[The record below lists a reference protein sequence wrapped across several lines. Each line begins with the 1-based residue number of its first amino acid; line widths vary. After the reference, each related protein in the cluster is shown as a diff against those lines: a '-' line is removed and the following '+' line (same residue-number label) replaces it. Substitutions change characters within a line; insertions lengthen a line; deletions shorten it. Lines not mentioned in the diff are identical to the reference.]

1 MKKLLFV
8 LSLSLFFS
16 ANFSNAQT
24 VFNYEKWKREGDKT
38 EGFVTDNEGVRTEGI
53 FNKNIFYSIESI
65 QQGKNIEF
73 TPKDAQKAIK
83 ITAETHKS
91 IQLLDKIFERVDLSV
106 NKDLKKMKFL
116 EPIAKGKINVYFYY
130 YYKATITTEFTKS
143 QIENNFVDT
152 YVFEKPS
159 TKQAEL
165 ANRSNGYGKDKTVTL
180 FLDNEQVKGDYDY
193 KQYDVLGDKEGTV
206 KGLDLLKMVKDYN
219 AAK

>member
-1 MKKLLFV
+1 MKKLVFILLTFLV
-8 LSLSLFFS
+8 LGV
-16 ANFSNAQT
+16 NFSKAQT
-24 VFNYEKWKREGDKT
+24 VFNYEKWKGDKLA
-38 EGFVTDNEGVRTEGI
+38 GFVTNNEGVRTEGI
-53 FNKNIFYSIESI
+53 FSLGIFYSIESI
-65 QQGKNIEF
+65 QNGKNIEF
-73 TPKDAQKAIK
+73 TPKDAQKSIK

-91 IQLLDKIFERVDLSV
+91 IQILDKVFERVDLAV
-106 NKDLKKMKFL
+106 NKDLKKMRFL
-116 EPIAKGKINVYFYY
+116 EPKIKGKINVYVYY

-143 QIENNFVDT
+143 QIENNFEET

-165 ANRSNGYGKDKTVTL
+165 ANRSNGYGKDKTVML